1 MCLINSFENKTGT
14 LYRFRDGLIY
24 SFWWLG
30 WGTSHLTISQL
41 SPILRFL
48 SVTTIS
54 YGRVQNFYRK
64 SKILE
69 IRKSESVIL
78 SSNKKRRYVKKAFAW
93 NKIVK
98 KFLIFDDFKDFFGKF
113 NLHNL
118 PNIWLLFMCWWYSCL
133 KGGPVRF
140 KKFQN

>member
-78 SSNKKRRYVKKAFAW
+78 FSNKKISNFWQFRG
-93 NKIVK
+93 
-98 KFLIFDDFKDFFGKF
+98 IFWKR
-113 NLHNL
+113 NL
-118 PNIWLLFMCWWYSCL
+118 PNIRLLFMCRWYPCCL
-133 KGGPVRF
+133 KSWSSQIYKIPKF
-140 KKFQN
+140 KFFSE